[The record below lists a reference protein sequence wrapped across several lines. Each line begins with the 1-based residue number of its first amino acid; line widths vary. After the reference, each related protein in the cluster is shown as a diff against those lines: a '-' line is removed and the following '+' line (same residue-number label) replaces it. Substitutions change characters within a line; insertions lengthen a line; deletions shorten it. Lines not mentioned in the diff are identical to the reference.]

1 MKRTGEHFKGT
12 VDQFL
17 EHCANMDL
25 NAVQEQV
32 DKQNHAS
39 CIEFIIKESGCTQ
52 AEAEKIYEE
61 ICLLEVKQTV
71 DKLVADGLLQIG
83 EYDADGEPKFILTEL
98 GKQVHNQ
105 MEQPVKKPVKK
116 TAKKKKKQ

>member
-1 MKRTGEHFKGT
+1 MKRQGKHFTGT
-12 VDQFL
+12 VDQLL

-32 DKQNHAS
+32 DTQNRAS
-39 CIEFIIKESGCTQ
+39 CIDYIRKESGCSK

-61 ICLLEVKQTV
+61 ICLLEVNQTV

>member
-17 EHCANMDL
+17 EHCANMDP

-52 AEAEKIYEE
+52 AEAEMIYGE
-61 ICLLEVKQTV
+61 ICLDEVKQTV
-71 DKLVADGLLQIG
+71 DKLVADGLLQID

-105 MEQPVKKPVKK
+105 MDSKPNKKKK
-116 TAKKKKKQ
+116 TAKKKKKP

>member
-1 MKRTGEHFKGT
+1 MKRQGKHFTGT
-12 VDQFL
+12 VDQLL

-32 DKQNHAS
+32 DTQNRAS
-39 CIEFIIKESGCTQ
+39 CIDYIRKESGCSK

-105 MEQPVKKPVKK
+105 MDSKPNKKKK